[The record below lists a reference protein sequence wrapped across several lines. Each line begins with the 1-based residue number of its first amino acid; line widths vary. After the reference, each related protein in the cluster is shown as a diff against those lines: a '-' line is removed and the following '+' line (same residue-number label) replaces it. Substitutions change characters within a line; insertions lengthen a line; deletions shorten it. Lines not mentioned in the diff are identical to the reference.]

1 MDFNQITS
9 IPSIIVLKWNNNPFV
24 ALKLQQVMIQ

>member
-9 IPSIIVLKWNNNPFV
+9 IPSIVLKWNNNPFV